1 MQTSHSYQASGYVP
15 PERRSAGPAQEQ
27 SKSWTDELYRWEF
40 MLLQGAVFFAPYTSF
55 RYPSMYITLSD
66 IMFAGAFFLR
76 VSTGRV
82 ATPFASMTWLWLLGL
97 LMVCGGLFL
106 GSVFKGDVVRCL
118 VLTAQYCFA
127 YLLVPLVLLR
137 RSDEEIVQLI
147 KCGVWGMGIMCAI
160 GAMIY
165 WTGFHS
171 TERVQMAIV
180 TGNRRLQGFTDNPN
194 GMAVLTVMAMP
205 LVWLL
210 LLGKQ
215 MRTWAALLCIALLI
229 TGVILTSSNT
239 GLYSMMAAALIFFG
253 GRRNFK
259 TLIAI
264 ALLGSAALTFGQDYL
279 PTTFQS
285 RVLSAMNSGDISS
298 AGTFEDRQELNKEA
312 LEMADEN
319 LLIGLGADQ
328 YRQASRYGLPVHNL
342 YLLMLNEGGG
352 ISLLGYLVLLSVP
365 MLVGIAASGSRH
377 GKLVLLT
384 IVTTLVVFANAIMG
398 MPHIYGRCW
407 FLFVLLAVSPAL
419 VGQGAPNPRFF
430 PTPSQRRGARS
441 ALPPLES

>member
-1 MQTSHSYQASGYVP
+1 MQTSHYQASSYVP
-15 PERRSAGPAQEQ
+15 PARRPAGPAQQ
-27 SKSWTDELYRWEF
+27 QAQFWTDELHRWEF
-40 MLLQGAVFFAPYTSF
+40 VLLQGAVFFAPYTSF
-55 RYPSMYITLSD
+55 RHPSIYITLSD

-82 ATPFASMTWLWLLGL
+82 ATPFASLTWLWLLGL
-97 LMVCGGLFL
+97 LMVSGGLFI

-118 VLTAQYCFA
+118 VLITQYSFA

-137 RSDEEIVQLI
+137 RSEEEIVRLI
-147 KCGVWGMGIMCAI
+147 KCGVWGMAIMCAA
-160 GAMIY
+160 GAVIY

-171 TERVQMAIV
+171 TERVQMALV

-194 GMAVLTVMAMP
+194 GMAVLTVMALP

-210 LLGKQ
+210 LLAKE
-215 MRTWAALLCIALLI
+215 MRTWVALLCIVLLI
-229 TGVILTSSNT
+229 TGIILTSSNT
-239 GLYSMMAAALIFFG
+239 GLYSMIAAALIFFG

-264 ALLGSAALTFGQDYL
+264 ALLGTAVLTFGQDYL
-279 PTTFQS
+279 PTTFQT
-285 RVLSAMNSGDISS
+285 RVLSAVNSGDLSS

-319 LLIGLGADQ
+319 LIIGLGADQ

-352 ISLLGYLVLLSVP
+352 LSLLGYLVLLSVP
-365 MLVGIAASGSRH
+365 MLAGIAAYRSRH

-407 FLFVLLAVSPAL
+407 FLFVFLAVSPAL
-419 VGQGAPNPRFF
+419 VGQGVVNPRFF
-430 PTPSQRRGARS
+430 PSPAQRRGMRGS
-441 ALPPLES
+441 LPPLES